1 MSWTQKQLD
10 EFFRK
15 LNQRASTDPE
25 FRKKFSENSKAAM
38 EEVAGRELPDEFSLK
53 LIEHNGNYSVAFVAP
68 DFPQGEVELRE
79 LTENEQDQVNAGL
92 SFFLIVSVCLAAVAV
107 GACGADVCGANACGG
122 NACAGNA
129 CGADA
134 CGGAACGANAGA
146 TGACSGNACYGDACG
161 ANAGCLGYASKKAP
175 CGKYVGCKFQTSM

>member
-79 LTENEQDQVNAGL
+79 LTENEQDQVNAGGR
-92 SFFLIVSVCLAAVAV
+92 SYRVSPI
-107 GACGADVCGANACGG
+107 
-122 NACAGNA
+122 
-129 CGADA
+129 
-134 CGGAACGANAGA
+134 
-146 TGACSGNACYGDACG
+146 
-161 ANAGCLGYASKKAP
+161 AGCDHSVTVA
-175 CGKYVGCKFQTSM
+175 FQIKLQQVEDVLLVVDAENSL